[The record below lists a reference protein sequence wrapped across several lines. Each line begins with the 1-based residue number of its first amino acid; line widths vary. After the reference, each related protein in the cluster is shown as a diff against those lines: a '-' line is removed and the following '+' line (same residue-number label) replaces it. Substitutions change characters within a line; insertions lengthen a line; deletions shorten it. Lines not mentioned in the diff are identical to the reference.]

1 MRLLFWNVDTQIDF
15 MNSKGKLYVQ
25 GAEEI
30 IPNLAKLTNLA
41 DNYGI
46 KVVNTCDYHIPGDTE
61 LSDTPDFKIHF
72 PPHCLAGT
80 KGQEFIGA
88 TYPKG
93 FKDNYYIVH
102 YLDELMYKHEI
113 NRSRNII
120 LYKNHFNIFQGNEY
134 TEEVLRHL
142 KPDIVVVYGVATN
155 VCVNFAV
162 LGLLERNIKVIVV
175 KDAIKELP
183 NLPVEEIY
191 NNWRE
196 KGAVLVDTIYLENF
210 VKEEKN
216 KNDQI

>member
-1 MRLLFWNVDTQIDF
+1 MKILFWNVDTQIDF

-30 IPNLAKLTNLA
+30 LPNLGKLTDLA
-41 DNYGI
+41 SNYGI
-46 KVVNTCDYHIPGDTE
+46 KVVNTTDYHMQDDKEI
-61 LSDTPDFKIHF
+61 SNTPDFKTTF

-80 KGQEFIGA
+80 DGQEFIGV

-93 FKDNYYIVH
+93 FYGNYYIVN
-102 YLDELMYKHEI
+102 YLDEAVYKHEI

-120 LYKNHFNIFQGNEY
+120 LYKNHFDIFQGNKH
-134 TEEVLRHL
+134 TGEVLRHL

-196 KGAVLVDTIYLENF
+196 KGAILTDTIYIENF
-210 VKEEKN
+210 VKEELK
-216 KNDQI
+216 

>member
-1 MRLLFWNVDTQIDF
+1 MRILFWNVDTQIDF

-25 GAEEI
+25 DAEEI
-30 IPNLAKLTNLA
+30 IPNLEKLTDLA
-41 DNYGI
+41 ENYGI
-46 KVVNTCDYHIPGDTE
+46 KVVNTCDYHMQDDKEI
-61 LSDTPDFKIHF
+61 SDTPDFKTTF
-72 PPHCLAGT
+72 PAHCMAGT
-80 KGQEFIGA
+80 TGQGFMGA

-93 FKDNYYIVH
+93 FDDNYYIVN
-102 YLDELMYKHEI
+102 YLDEAIYKYKI

-120 LYKNHFNIFQGNEY
+120 LYKNHFDIFQGNKHI
-134 TEEVLRHL
+134 EEVLRHL

-196 KGAVLVDTIYLENF
+196 KGAILTDTIYVENF
-210 VKEEKN
+210 VKEEMN
-216 KNDQI
+216 KNG

>member
-1 MRLLFWNVDTQIDF
+1 M
-15 MNSKGKLYVQ
+15 SKEGKLYVQ

-30 IPNLAKLTNLA
+30 ISNLAKLTLLA
-41 DNYGI
+41 DQYKI
-46 KVVNTCDYHIPGDTE
+46 KVINTCDYHIQNDKGI
-61 LSDTPDFKIHF
+61 SDTPDFKTTF
-72 PPHCLAGT
+72 PSHCIAGT
-80 KGQEFIGA
+80 KGQSFMGA

-93 FKDNYYIVH
+93 FRDNYYIVH
-102 YLDELMYKHEI
+102 YLDEAVYKHKI

-120 LYKNHFNIFQGNEY
+120 LYKNHFDIFQGNKH
-134 TEEVLRHL
+134 TQEVLRHL
-142 KPDIVVVYGVATN
+142 KPDIVIVYGVATN

-196 KGAVLVDTIYLENF
+196 KGAILTDTVYIENF
-210 VKEEKN
+210 IKE
-216 KNDQI
+216 